1 MNKSN
6 IAHNFSR
13 YAHLYDKY
21 AGVQNQAAFELAASL
36 KNNNFSKILE
46 LGCGTGNYTL
56 MLRNSFRGARI
67 RALDISEEM
76 INVAQNKLKNKDV
89 EFIVADAE
97 KIIPDMIDPINFD
110 LITSNACFQ
119 WLTDPGKTLRGYA
132 KLLCRGGSVDFSIF
146 GPRTFCELNTA
157 LKSVLQESRLDSA
170 YFCNH
175 ASLKAMLKDNF
186 KSVKINEV
194 CYQESFGSLRGLLE
208 KIKYSGIRGNGL
220 SRKVY
225 FSRGLLARLEK
236 AYLDRFQEI
245 RATYQVF
252 FCRGVK
258 R

>member
-1 MNKSN
+1 MDKSD
-6 IAHNFSR
+6 IANNFSR

-21 AGVQNQAAFELAASL
+21 SGVQNQAALELVSSL

-56 MLRNSFRGARI
+56 MLREKFRGARI
-67 RALDISEEM
+67 RALDISKEM
-76 INVAQNKLKNKDV
+76 IYVAQNKLKHKDI
-89 EFIVADAE
+89 EFTVADAE

-119 WLTDPGKTLRGYA
+119 WLTDPRKTLRGYA
-132 KLLCRGGSVDFSIF
+132 RLLRRGGAVYFSIF

-157 LKSVLQESRLDSA
+157 LKSVLEKSRLDAA
-170 YFCNH
+170 YFCNR

-186 KSVKINEV
+186 KSVKITEV
-194 CYQESFGSLRGLLE
+194 CYKESFDNLKGLLE

-220 SRKVY
+220 NKKVY
-225 FSRGLLARLEK
+225 FSRGLLERLEK

-252 FCRGVK
+252 FCRGEK